1 MKEQIF
7 TEEWGCLHL
16 IAKVC
21 CIGKLVLRKLIA
33 VPGPIYRLVLRLRA
47 LLPAPCV
54 PRIYKP
60 LQPLQPLYA
69 AGKILVR
76 TS

>member
-1 MKEQIF
+1 MKEQVF

-47 LLPAPCV
+47 LLPAPLY
-54 PRIYKP
+54 RAFISRFTP
-60 LQPLQPLYA
+60 L
-69 AGKILVR
+69 GKVL
-76 TS
+76 